1 MGELEETFGY
11 VAVTLLGRR
20 VRGTVIANS
29 EAHAFERLRLEGLSP
44 IKIRKAR
51 ARRRSDT
58 PALSD
63 RDTANL
69 ISNLAELLRAGAD
82 MRTALGIL
90 GSRYAKPPIIAV
102 CRGLAIDIGGGEAL
116 EAAFARHLGRRQALI
131 GALVAAGETS
141 GDLAGGLSRA
151 AELIQSKLTL
161 QEKLISILAYPLFVL
176 GSTIAAVFALLLF
189 VIPTLAPLIQ
199 DTGAEAPAALS
210 IMIAVSDGLRS
221 NLTVLGIAAALL
233 GGGLIVLAQLG
244 ILKNL
249 VDQALLDGPLKQT
262 VSRLTFGAFAIAIG
276 GMLTAGAP
284 MSETL
289 KLAIRAVN
297 SNLARA
303 RLEPVL
309 RAVRQGQSLSA
320 SLEAVRGFPHAIS
333 RLAAVG
339 EATGSLGPMLTRAG
353 KLEEEAAVRRIE
365 QVGQI
370 LGPALIVGL
379 GGLVGLLMASLLSGV
394 SQLGG
399 ATLQ

>member
-1 MGELEETFGY
+1 
-11 VAVTLLGRR
+11 
-20 VRGTVIANS
+20 
-29 EAHAFERLRLEGLSP
+29 
-44 IKIRKAR
+44 
-51 ARRRSDT
+51 
-58 PALSD
+58 
-63 RDTANL
+63 
-69 ISNLAELLRAGAD
+69 
-82 MRTALGIL
+82 
-90 GSRYAKPPIIAV
+90 
-102 CRGLAIDIGGGEAL
+102 
-116 EAAFARHLGRRQALI
+116 LGRRQALI